1 MTLSKNFIEFAT
13 TVNWFRNI
21 QFTTVSLKHQ
31 IKNDNYNCG
40 VYVCHFFDL
49 LINSNN
55 IDVWNNKLDQN
66 INIDD
71 YRQVIIKKI
80 ADNSKFT
87 VCCICHKKEEQKK
100 QKNNNLKHKIMSMLS
115 SDLKVLKCKHTFHL
129 NCIKS
134 EKCVIC
140 SF

>member
-1 MTLSKNFIEFAT
+1 MTLSKNFIEFAK
-13 TVNWFRNI
+13 TVNWFKNI

-55 IDVWNNKLDQN
+55 IDDLNNKLDQN

-80 ADNSKFT
+80 ADNSQFT
-87 VCCICHKKEEQKK
+87 ECCICHKKKNKKKKKK
-100 QKNNNLKHKIMSMLS
+100 QKPKK
-115 SDLKVLKCKHTFHL
+115 
-129 NCIKS
+129 
-134 EKCVIC
+134 
-140 SF
+140 